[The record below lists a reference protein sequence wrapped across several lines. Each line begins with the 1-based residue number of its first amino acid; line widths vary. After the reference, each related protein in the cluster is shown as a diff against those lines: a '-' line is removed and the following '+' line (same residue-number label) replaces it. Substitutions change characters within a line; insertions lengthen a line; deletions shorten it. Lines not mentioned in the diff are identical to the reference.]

1 MNLNQLHYFVTL
13 AYMEHYTKAAKQLS
27 ITQPSLSHAI
37 GMLEQELGTYLFEKQ
52 GRNVV
57 LTKYGKVFLKYAE
70 ESLRVLDT
78 GIKKTRSMT
87 SETSGEID
95 IGYIYTQGV
104 NLYRSWL
111 KIFWTR
117 TKKKIS
123 NFTLTM
129 E

>member
-57 LTKYGKVFLKYAE
+57 LTKYGKVFLKYAA
-70 ESLRVLDT
+70 ESLPR
-78 GIKKTRSMT
+78 GQSPKS
-87 SETSGEID
+87 SEL
-95 IGYIYTQGV
+95 
-104 NLYRSWL
+104 NLGSLPSRG
-111 KIFWTR
+111 
-117 TKKKIS
+117 
-123 NFTLTM
+123 
-129 E
+129 

>member
-70 ESLRVLDT
+70 ESLRVSDT
-78 GIKKTRSMT
+78 SIHR
-87 SETSGEID
+87 
-95 IGYIYTQGV
+95 GV